1 VIDGQTAGTNSTTE
15 CKVTRLRCRMPK
27 KGTCIP
33 LAVSDWMGGNG
44 QVDVSCMRVKAS
56 GKMSSCCAGRACVR
70 ACTCM
75 HCREKMVRWC
85 WCWLV
90 GHVLTANKKER
101 SKVKRDC
108 ALGRIEDPRVN

>member
-33 LAVSDWMGGNG
+33 LAASDWMGGNG

-70 ACTCM
+70 ACM
-75 HCREKMVRWC
+75 YMYALQREDGKMLLV
-85 WCWLV
+85 LV
-90 GHVLTANKKER
+90 GWACADNKQKEI
-101 SKVKRDC
+101 K
-108 ALGRIEDPRVN
+108 

>member
-33 LAVSDWMGGNG
+33 LAASDWMGGNG

-70 ACTCM
+70 ACVRACM
-75 HCREKMVRWC
+75 YMYALQREDGKMLLVC
-85 WCWLV
+85 WCVGWL
-90 GHVLTANKKER
+90 GM
-101 SKVKRDC
+101 C
-108 ALGRIEDPRVN
+108 